1 MYAVRMCLAAVF
13 LAESLRGQTTG
24 DANRASEP
32 PSAALAVRST
42 YVPITPKERLHY
54 YFRHMFNVESVF
66 RASVGAGINQGLDTP
81 HEWGQGAEGYGRR
94 FASIY
99 GEHIVQSTVMYGA
112 SVILREDNRYFR
124 SGESGF
130 GARFKYAVEST
141 VLARHNDG
149 SRHLSISRMSSY
161 VAAAAIS
168 RLWQPP
174 SGRGA
179 SHAAEL
185 FGIAV
190 GVEAG
195 FNLAREFLPHMFHAR
210 GPVAISQNPAH

>member
-1 MYAVRMCLAAVF
+1 MF
-13 LAESLRGQTTG
+13 LGQSLMGQTFG
-24 DANRASEP
+24 EANRDAAEP
-32 PSAALAVRST
+32 PSAALAVRSA
-42 YVPITPKERLHY
+42 YVPMTQKERLHY

-66 RASVGAGINQGLDTP
+66 RTSVGAGINQAMDTP

-94 FASIY
+94 FGSIY
-99 GEHIVQSTVMYGA
+99 GEHIVQATVMYGA
-112 SVILREDNRYFR
+112 SVVFREDNRYFS

-149 SRHLSISRMSSY
+149 SRHPSISRLSSY

-174 SGRGA
+174 STRGA
-179 SHAAEL
+179 IHAVDL
-185 FGIAV
+185 FGIAI

-195 FNLAREFLPHMFHAR
+195 FNLAREFWPGMFHAR
-210 GPVAISQNPAH
+210 GPVAMSQNQAH